1 MNKYRIFFSILLI
14 VFVVSIIT
22 PVSAQEWSK
31 EQQEVWSNVET
42 YWSLAAKNDVAG
54 FLSYFDPSFIGWGN
68 MSDAPQ
74 TKPQR
79 QKMMEYMF
87 ANSQNVLYTITPAAI
102 WVKGNFAFVHY
113 YYTSLDKDKDGKE
126 KWESGRW
133 TDILMKSGNK
143 WVMIGDHGGS
153 DSDDD

>member
-1 MNKYRIFFSILLI
+1 MNKYRLFLSIILVL
-14 VFVVSIIT
+14 FVVSFIT
-22 PVSAQEWSK
+22 PAAAQEWSK

-42 YWSLAAKNDVAG
+42 YWSLAAKNDMTG
-54 FLSYFDPSFIGWGN
+54 FLGYFDPSFIGWHN
-68 MSDAPQ
+68 TSDAPE

-79 QKMMEYMF
+79 QKVMEYMF
-87 ANSQNVLYTITPAAI
+87 ANNQNVLYTITPAAI

-153 DSDDD
+153 DSDED